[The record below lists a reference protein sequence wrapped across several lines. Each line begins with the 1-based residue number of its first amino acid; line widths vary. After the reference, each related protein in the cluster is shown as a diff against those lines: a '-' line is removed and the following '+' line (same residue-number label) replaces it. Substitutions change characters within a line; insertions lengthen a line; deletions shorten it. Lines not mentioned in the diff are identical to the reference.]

1 MDIERNRDCDPA
13 VEWRGILVRVDRSTV
28 GDADSDRDWHCF
40 YNSHAGGDRRAHSAG
55 SGGEVMGK
63 LDDQIK
69 RQREQF
75 LRNRAM
81 VHLEM
86 AISSLLDGYTQ
97 KEVID
102 LLRRQAQML
111 EDHG

>member
-1 MDIERNRDCDPA
+1 
-13 VEWRGILVRVDRSTV
+13 
-28 GDADSDRDWHCF
+28 
-40 YNSHAGGDRRAHSAG
+40 
-55 SGGEVMGK
+55 MGK

-86 AISSLLDGYTQ
+86 AISSLLDGYTI
-97 KEVID
+97 EETADI
-102 LLRRQAQML
+102 LRSQAQTL